1 MAQFTPQEFLATYLA
16 QNNIAA
22 LSPREQYI
30 VLGRLQQV
38 LDASA
43 ATGTEP
49 TPQRL
54 AVALAGS
61 ETIRA
66 QTGINDSQS
75 ESLIAALIVSADDTV
90 TYIEENG
97 SVEPPVDPVD
107 PDTPA
112 DFTLTKANDKE
123 IFNGTA
129 KSEVFDA
136 MELGSL
142 QNDDIIM
149 DVSTTDNDVLNALV
163 NNSTTKARIQ
173 NIETLNFTG
182 QFVEVG
188 FDLVNTLGAQTLN
201 LSTKIAG
208 GTASVTNANSINL
221 GKIVAGN
228 NIATLNVGS
237 LASGTRDTVTV
248 DAGAA
253 STVTITGTGAGVD
266 DYNVKVA
273 ADTTVTATTYSS
285 AGDKLYLDLAGGK
298 NNKLVTGAAGD
309 NQELVLTLNASNEDV
324 VLELNNTSGSTG
336 RDAAKS
342 IEITGSKNVTI
353 KTDDGMSLVG
363 DGAVGS
369 GNESITNSGNG
380 KVTIE
385 LTGTSFSGS
394 GYNYETADVDYIEL
408 GKTSQ
413 LSGDATVTINENATL
428 RLAGDLAGSGLTV
441 QVDNGHRDTTK
452 KLGSGT
458 GATDGAT
465 ATAMVELA
473 QTNSGELKTGDKVKT
488 LYLTAKHDEDK
499 DLDQDANGKN
509 ESHLK
514 LGKITTDEAT
524 TAIVL
529 AGAEKLEVDTVKFD
543 GTGKYALSA
552 SNLAGDLTI
561 GTGALNASG
570 ASGEISL
577 ESAQGKT
584 TATLGI
590 GKFDVRL
597 NGTSSDIK
605 LGSAGDGT
613 KVTAT
618 GGKNTIDAGTGSG
631 KFTITLA
638 DGDDTVKAA
647 KENTITLGGGN
658 DIVEIGAT
666 GRTDHTTVVKDF
678 VKGTDTLLLKGTGSG
693 NVDVTKVNYNTT
705 NGRLE
710 VGAASSGDWAI
721 TLENGGTKL
730 TDKDLRDSIR
740 LEINAATGSTITAG
754 DQVDKII
761 VGSGSMGTSGGVTIT
776 TGGGNDEVTL
786 TLAQGSG
793 SGAEATI
800 KDFTKGAD
808 KIVLVG
814 AIEAQVSV
822 DLSNVTRD
830 GSGQYTIGTAGSGAA
845 VFKLE
850 NDGNDVSTSN
860 NLADIVQLGTKASGG
875 TFDVEHSGAS
885 TDVTVTGGKFDD
897 FVKLTGSGIAA
908 NQKAIFNFSND
919 GGVDTVV
926 FAGGTGGSGKEQA
939 NFNLLDGINTTTGGK
954 SLVKTTK
961 VGDAT
966 DKGVYIFESSAAGVG
981 GAKINT
987 MVEHVAN
994 GYTKE
999 AINAE
1004 VAAFINAGLGTS
1016 DGETYVVIINDK
1028 STDTYKNAGKGGTAV
1043 NYNYDAYA
1051 YLVQGNTAGVTA
1063 ADIKLIGML
1072 DDGNGTAA
1080 GGFTVD
1086 QIV

>member
-1 MAQFTPQEFLATYLA
+1 MAHLH
-16 QNNIAA
+16 
-22 LSPREQYI
+22 
-30 VLGRLQQV
+30 
-38 LDASA
+38 
-43 ATGTEP
+43 
-49 TPQRL
+49 
-54 AVALAGS
+54 
-61 ETIRA
+61 
-66 QTGINDSQS
+66 
-75 ESLIAALIVSADDTV
+75 
-90 TYIEENG
+90 
-97 SVEPPVDPVD
+97 
-107 PDTPA
+107 
-112 DFTLTKANDKE
+112 LTKANDKE

-309 NQELVLTLNASNEDV
+309 NKELVLTLNASNEDV
-324 VLELNNTSGSTG
+324 VLELNNTSGGTG
-336 RDAAKS
+336 SAAAKS

-385 LTGTSFSGS
+385 LTGTGFSGT

-408 GKTSQ
+408 GKTSK
-413 LSGDATVTINENATL
+413 LASDATVTINENATL

-473 QTNSGELKTGDKVKT
+473 QTNSSGGSGELKTGDKVKT

-514 LGKITTDEAT
+514 LGKITTHAAT

-529 AGAEKLEVDTVKFD
+529 AGAEKLEVDTVTFD
-543 GTGKYALSA
+543 GIGKYALSA

-561 GTGALNASG
+561 GAGALNASG

-584 TATLGI
+584 TATLGT

-605 LGSAGDGT
+605 LGGAQGGT

-618 GGKNTIDAGTGSG
+618 GNGKNTITSASGSAGAEMV
-631 KFTITLA
+631 ITLA
-638 DGDDTVKAA
+638 DGTDTVTA
-647 KENTITLGGGN
+647 KKFNTITLGGGS
-658 DIVEIGAT
+658 DTVIISAT
-666 GRTDHTTVVKDF
+666 GDTDHTTVVKDF
-678 VKGTDTLLLKGTGSG
+678 VKGTDTLLLSGTASG

-710 VGAASSGDWAI
+710 VGAATSGDWAI

-761 VGSGSMGTSGGVTIT
+761 VGSGSMGASGVTIT

-786 TLAQGSG
+786 TLAKGSS

-822 DLSNVTRD
+822 DLSNVTRAGD
-830 GSGQYTIGTAGSGAA
+830 GKYTIGTAGSGAA

-850 NDGNDVSTSN
+850 NDGDDVSTSN

-875 TFDVEHSGAS
+875 TFDVDHSGAS

-897 FVKLTGSGIAA
+897 FVKLTGSGTAA
-908 NQKAIFNFSND
+908 NEKAIFNFSND

-926 FAGGTGGSGKEQA
+926 FAGGTGGAGKEQA

-1016 DGETYVVIINDK
+1016 DGETYVVIINDT
-1028 STDTYKNAGKGGTAV
+1028 STETYKNAGKGGTAV

-1072 DDGNGTAA
+1072 DDGDGTAE
-1080 GGFTVD
+1080 GGFTAA